1 MIARDLIK
9 KIRKIEIYTKR
20 MVNDQLAGSYQSVFK
35 GRGMA
40 FEEVRQY
47 QPGDDIRLIDWNVS
61 ARMNDIF
68 VKLFVEEREM
78 TVMLLVDMSAST
90 ELGSGEYT
98 KREVEAVMAAVVA
111 FSAIKNNDRVGLII
125 FTDQVE
131 KFVPPKKGKKHVLR
145 VITEILNYK
154 PESRETD
161 LAAGLEF
168 LGRVTKRRSVVFML
182 SDFIKHQ
189 FEGEEP
195 DPKRHAVPSKL
206 EHALRVTAR
215 RHDLIPVTI
224 TDPLEESIP
233 GMGIVNFHDLET
245 GKTWELDTWGPEVRA
260 HAQYMKEARARRH
273 GLFRRLKMDYIS
285 LLLPK
290 YDAKQQEDER
300 VTIEQ
305 LVVPALLDFF
315 KARERRLRR

>member
-1 MIARDLIK
+1 VIARELIK
-9 KIRKIEIYTKR
+9 KIRKIEIHTKR

-61 ARMNDIF
+61 ARMKDIY

-78 TVMLLVDMSAST
+78 TVMLLVDMSASGLFGT
-90 ELGSGEYT
+90 CAQT
-98 KREVEAVMAAVVA
+98 KREIAAEMAAVVA

-125 FTDQVE
+125 FTDHVE

-145 VITEILNYK
+145 VITEILNYQ
-154 PESRETD
+154 PQSPMTD

-182 SDFIKHQ
+182 TDFI
-189 FEGEEP
+189 
-195 DPKRHAVPSKL
+195 PSPGPEAHRRAGQAPTGQEMLPQRL
-206 EHALRVTAR
+206 EHAIRVVAR
-215 RHDLIPVTI
+215 KHDLIPVTI
-224 TDPLEESIP
+224 TDPLEEELP
-233 GMGIVNFHDLET
+233 RLGMLYLTDFET
-245 GKTWELDTWGPEVRA
+245 GEELVFDTAGPEAAAYAAAMR
-260 HAQYMKEARARRH
+260 QGRENRQRM
-273 GLFRRLKMDYIS
+273 FRRLKLDYVNVRTDRPY
-285 LLLPK
+285 L
-290 YDAKQQEDER
+290 AA
-300 VTIEQ
+300 
-305 LVVPALLDFF
+305 LVDFF